1 MLLKA
6 CLDRALNIRGVTKTE
21 QQELGNQER
30 VTINQSDQETVITP
44 PDEPVAKPS
53 APVLEAAVPPIIE
66 KITPLDTVPHRRSET
81 ALWILAF
88 IAVIAAL
95 YLARAFI
102 VPLLFGILVSY
113 TLRPVVDWLERY
125 RIPRALGAALVL
137 GALISGVS
145 WITFS
150 LSTDAATMAGK
161 LPESARKLRQNLS
174 SLSEG
179 NWTAWH
185 HVQQAADELR
195 QVGADAGLESA
206 ATPAG
211 VATELGN
218 SAWLQDFMLAQST
231 PLIAFTAQAPVV
243 LLLTYFLL
251 AAGSHFRRKLVQFV
265 GPTLSQ
271 KKDAVRILEEVED
284 QIQRYL
290 FVMLISNALI
300 AVMTWLAFEMLG
312 LEHPAVWG
320 VAAGVLHFIPY
331 LGTVGVALACGI
343 AGLLQFE
350 SLTQAFL
357 LAGSFLLIAGVVG
370 MGFTT
375 WLQGRFARVNPAVLF
390 IVLLFFAWLWGV
402 AGLLLGAPLLAIV
415 KVICDRVESLQPVGE
430 LLGR

>member
-1 MLLKA
+1 MNSLPNEPGTELKA
-6 CLDRALNIRGVTKTE
+6 PVPEVAVPTVTE
-21 QQELGNQER
+21 Q
-30 VTINQSDQETVITP
+30 T
-44 PDEPVAKPS
+44 A
-53 APVLEAAVPPIIE
+53 
-66 KITPLDTVPHRRSET
+66 PLDTGAQERSET

-113 TLRPVVDWLERY
+113 TLRPVVDWVERY
-125 RIPRALGAALVL
+125 RIPRALGAAFVL
-137 GALISGVS
+137 GALVGGIS
-145 WITFS
+145 WMTFS
-150 LSTDAATMAGK
+150 LSADAATMAGQ
-161 LPESARKLRQNLS
+161 LPETARKLRQSLS
-174 SLSEG
+174 ILSEG

-195 QVGADAGLESA
+195 RVGADAGLEPA
-206 ATPAG
+206 PPRAG
-211 VATELGN
+211 VAPELGI
-218 SAWLQDFMLAQST
+218 SAWLQDFMLAQSALLVT
-231 PLIAFTAQAPVV
+231 FTAQAPVV

-251 AAGSHFRRKLVQFV
+251 AAGSHFRRKLVRFV

-271 KKDAVRILEEVED
+271 KKDAVRILEEVDD

-290 FVMLISNALI
+290 LVMLISNALI
-300 AVMTWLAFEMLG
+300 AIMTWLAFEMLG

-320 VAAGVLHFIPY
+320 VAAGLLHFIPY

-343 AGLLQFE
+343 AGLLQFG
-350 SLTQAFL
+350 SLAQAFL
-357 LAGSFLLIAGVVG
+357 LAGVFLLISGVVG
-370 MGFTT
+370 MVFTT

-390 IVLLFFAWLWGV
+390 IVLLFFGWLWGV

-415 KVICDRVESLQPVGE
+415 KVICDRIESLQPVGE

>member
-1 MLLKA
+1 M
-6 CLDRALNIRGVTKTE
+6 T
-21 QQELGNQER
+21 
-30 VTINQSDQETVITP
+30 TP
-44 PDEPVAKPS
+44 PDEPSTELS
-53 APVLEAAVPPIIE
+53 APVLETAMPPLVE
-66 KITPLDTVPHRRSET
+66 KIMPLDTVPRQRSET

-88 IAVIAAL
+88 IAIIAAL

-125 RIPRALGAALVL
+125 RIPRALAAAVVL
-137 GALISGVS
+137 GTLIGGVS

-150 LSTDAATMAGK
+150 LSADAATIADQ
-161 LPESARKLRQNLS
+161 LPETARKLRQNLS
-174 SLSEG
+174 NLGGG
-179 NWTAWH
+179 NWTTLRN
-185 HVQQAADELR
+185 VRQAADELR
-195 QVGADAGLESA
+195 QAVADTDMASA
-206 ATPAG
+206 TAPASTAPG
-211 VATELGN
+211 VEN
-218 SAWLQDFMLAQST
+218 STWLQDFMLEQST

-251 AAGSHFRRKLVQFV
+251 IAGSHFRRKLVQFV

-271 KKDAVRILEEVED
+271 KKDAVRILGEVED

-290 FVMLISNALI
+290 LVMLISNALI
-300 AVMTWLAFEMLG
+300 ALLTWLAFEMLG
-312 LEHPAVWG
+312 LEHPAIWG

-343 AGLLQFE
+343 AGLLQFG
-350 SLTQAFL
+350 SLAEAFL
-357 LAGSFLLIAGVVG
+357 LAGVFLLISGVVG

-390 IVLLFFAWLWGV
+390 IALLFFGWLWGV

-415 KVICDRVESLQPVGE
+415 KVICDRVESLQAIGE

>member
-1 MLLKA
+1 VNSLPNEPAAEPK
-6 CLDRALNIRGVTKTE
+6 V
-21 QQELGNQER
+21 
-30 VTINQSDQETVITP
+30 SVI
-44 PDEPVAKPS
+44 
-53 APVLEAAVPPIIE
+53 EAAMPTVGE
-66 KITPLDTVPHRRSET
+66 KITSLDTASGERST
-81 ALWILAF
+81 AALWILVF

-125 RIPRALGAALVL
+125 RIPRALGAAFVL
-137 GALISGVS
+137 GALVGGAF
-145 WITFS
+145 WMTFS
-150 LSTDAATMAGK
+150 LSTDATTMAGQ
-161 LPESARKLRQNLS
+161 LPETARKLRQHLS
-174 SLSEG
+174 ILSEG
-179 NWTAWH
+179 NWTTWH
-185 HVQQAADELR
+185 HFQQAADELR
-195 QVGADAGLESA
+195 QVGANAGSTAARTAPESR
-206 ATPAG
+206 
-211 VATELGN
+211 N
-218 SAWLQDFMLAQST
+218 SAWLQDFMLAQSA
-231 PLIAFTAQAPVV
+231 PLLAFTAQAPVV

-251 AAGSHFRRKLVQFV
+251 TAGSHFRRKLVRFV

-300 AVMTWLAFEMLG
+300 AVLTWLAFEMLG
-312 LEHPAVWG
+312 LEYPAVWG

-343 AGLLQFE
+343 AGLLQFG
-350 SLTQAFL
+350 SLAQAFL
-357 LAGSFLLIAGVVG
+357 LAGAFLLISGAVG

-375 WLQGRFARVNPAVLF
+375 WLQGKFARVNPAVLF